1 MSFSYKPLWKLLID
15 RKMKKKDLAQA
26 AELTRHTMQC
36 LANDENVATDALAR
50 ICKALGCGFDD
61 IMEAIEQEDA

>member
-1 MSFSYKPLWKLLID
+1 MAVSYNKLWKILID
-15 RKMKKKDLAQA
+15 RKMKKKDLAEM
-26 AELTRHTMQC
+26 AELSRHTMQC

-50 ICKALGCGFDD
+50 ICKALGCKFDD